1 MNQSGVRS
9 LGRRLSWWLAL
20 QTLAGLGAVGVVV
33 YAASAMNLSAR
44 QLAGLM
50 QKQAMVQHV
59 LQESVAYSNRAEL
72 QHRLDD
78 LLAGH
83 NDLALSLRADSG
95 ERIYQSM
102 NAADSRLGR
111 HATFNVEVNWPNA
124 ARLSATLSL
133 DTAADKKLL
142 QQLGWTLLAASAAGA
157 LLVSAGGFW
166 LVRHGLAP
174 IKDLVDQ
181 TSRITANSLHQQLN
195 GSAQPEEL
203 QPLVSQFNV
212 LLRQLDLAYAQLE
225 GFNADVAHELC
236 TPLAT
241 LISATELALRKQRSV
256 DELTE
261 VLGSNL
267 EDLQRLAG
275 IVQDMLF
282 LSRADRGAVARREPA
297 QSLAAVVAAVAD
309 YHEAALEEAG
319 LTLQIIGDASGDFDT
334 GLLRRALSNL
344 IGNAT
349 RFAVRASSVTVEITE
364 LPDQQ
369 IRMAVVN
376 RGESIEAAQ
385 LQRLFDRFFRADTA
399 RSDAGAHHG
408 LGLAIVA
415 AIARMHGGSTFA
427 QSDQGL
433 TAIGLTFSKRGQQLG
448 QK

>member
-1 MNQSGVRS
+1 MNRSGVPS
-9 LGRRLSWWLAL
+9 LARRLSWWLAL

-33 YAASAMNLSAR
+33 YAASALNLSER
-44 QLAGLM
+44 QLAGLT

-59 LQESVAYSNRAEL
+59 LQESVAYNNRAEL

-83 NDLALSLRADSG
+83 SDLALSLRSDSG
-95 ERIYQSM
+95 ERIYQSA
-102 NAADSRLGR
+102 NATDPRLGR
-111 HATFNVEVNWPNA
+111 YSTFNVDVGWPDTA
-124 ARLSATLSL
+124 SLTATLSL
-133 DTAADKKLL
+133 DTAADKQLL
-142 QQLGWTLLAASAAGA
+142 QQLGLTLLAASAAGA

-181 TSRITANSLHQQLN
+181 TGRITAHSLHQQLDS
-195 GSAQPEEL
+195 SAQPEEL
-203 QPLVSQFNV
+203 QPLVNQFNG
-212 LLRQLDLAYAQLE
+212 LLRQLDRAYAQLE

-236 TPLAT
+236 TPLTT
-241 LISATELALRKQRSV
+241 LIGATELALRKQRPV
-256 DELTE
+256 GELTE

-267 EDLQRLAG
+267 EDLRRLAG

-282 LSRADRGAVARREPA
+282 LSRADRGAVARRETTP
-297 QSLAAVVAAVAD
+297 SLAMVVAAVAD

-319 LTLQIIGDASGDFDT
+319 LKLQIVGDASGDFDT

-349 RFAVRASSVTVEITE
+349 RFAVSSSAVKIEITE
-364 LPDQQ
+364 RPDQN
-369 IRMAVVN
+369 ICLAVVN
-376 RGESIEAAQ
+376 RGETIATDQ

-399 RSDAGAHHG
+399 RSEAGAHHG

-427 QSDQGL
+427 QSDRGI
-433 TAIGLTFSKRGQQLG
+433 TSIGLVVPKRMQQFAKG
-448 QK
+448 

>member
-1 MNQSGVRS
+1 VNRSGVRS

-33 YAASAMNLSAR
+33 YAASALNLSAR
-44 QLAGLM
+44 QLAGLT

-59 LQESVAYSNRAEL
+59 LQESVAYNNRAEL

-83 NDLALSLRADSG
+83 SDLALSLRSNSG
-95 ERIYQSM
+95 ERIYQSSH
-102 NAADSRLGR
+102 ATDSRFGKYS
-111 HATFNVEVNWPNA
+111 TFNVAVTWPDA
-124 ARLSATLSL
+124 ASLSATLSL
-133 DTAADKKLL
+133 DTDADKKLL
-142 QQLGWTLLAASAAGA
+142 QQLGLTLLAASAAGA
-157 LLVSAGGFW
+157 LLVSVGGFW

-181 TSRITANSLHQQLN
+181 TDCITANSLHQQLN

-203 QPLVSQFNV
+203 QPLVNQFNA
-212 LLRQLDLAYAQLE
+212 LLRRLDLAYAQLE

-256 DELTE
+256 DELIE
-261 VLGSNL
+261 VLASNL
-267 EDLQRLAG
+267 EDLRRLAG

-282 LSRADRGAVARREPA
+282 LSRADRGAVARREPTP
-297 QSLAAVVAAVAD
+297 SLASVVAAVAD
-309 YHEAALEEAG
+309 YHDAALEEAR
-319 LTLQIIGDASGDFDT
+319 LTLQIVGDACGDFDT

-349 RFAVRASSVTVEITE
+349 RFAVPTSSVNIEITE

-369 IRMAVVN
+369 IRVAVVN
-376 RGESIEAAQ
+376 RGESIEKDQ
-385 LQRLFDRFFRADTA
+385 LQRLFDRFFRADAA
-399 RSDAGAHHG
+399 RSEAGAHHG

-415 AIARMHGGSTFA
+415 AIARMHSGSTFA
-427 QSDQGL
+427 QSHQGL
-433 TAIGLTFSKRGQQLG
+433 TSIGLTVPKRAQQPGQD
-448 QK
+448 